1 MPVSR
6 SRMKPTPVRD
16 AAVRRDDTPNPSWF
30 VPTFITLLV
39 VGLVWVVT
47 TYISDTRYPI
57 PALGGWNLLVGFA
70 FILTGFGMTM
80 RWK

>member
-1 MPVSR
+1 MRILV
-6 SRMKPTPVRD
+6 
-16 AAVRRDDTPNPSWF
+16 
-30 VPTFITLLV
+30 ITLLV

-57 PALGGWNLLVGFA
+57 PALGGLNLLVGFA